1 MATKKFKVGEPIVYP
16 IQGVGVIKEIQK
28 KEFRGKDVQYYIIHL
43 RVSDMVV
50 MVPQEK
56 AKELGIRSIVS
67 KEEAEEALKFIAK
80 KYKPVAIDWK
90 LRYQMNLDLL
100 KGGSIIE
107 IAQVVQ
113 GLYHRSK
120 VKELPVQERKLYDNA
135 RRILT
140 EEIAIAIGA
149 EMEDIDKQ
157 VFISLESYDS

>member
-1 MATKKFKVGEPIVYP
+1 MATKRFKIGQPVVYP
-16 IQGVGVIKEIQK
+16 LQGVGVIKEIQK
-28 KEFRGKDVQYYIIHL
+28 KEFHGKNVQYYIIHL

-50 MVPQEK
+50 MVPLTK
-56 AKELGIRSIVS
+56 ASELGIRAIVP
-67 KEEAEEALKFIAK
+67 KEEAENALKYIAK

-100 KGGSIIE
+100 KGGSILE

-140 EEIAIAIGA
+140 EEIAIALGT
-149 EMEDIDKQ
+149 EMEEIDKQ
-157 VFISLESYDS
+157 VFLSLEKYEV